1 MNITPSYPNFIPL
14 ALQPSIE
21 SARRDNTLRERIPA
35 PTQGEP
41 YARES
46 QIGSEKD
53 KARSGESRQAGSQ
66 TGESSSRPGVQSDG
80 YVAVSERQGRGQ
92 QQGGQDGHNQDSNKE
107 KGSDS
112 QNRQQQAQQKEIEV
126 LKARDQEVRTHE
138 QAHQGA
144 GGQYASSPSF
154 TLSKGPDGKGYAT
167 GGEVQIDITPIAGD
181 PAATVRKMQ
190 QVRSAALAPAEPSGQ
205 DRSVAAR
212 ASQLEA
218 KARSEQASKVAS
230 SLSSVGQATPVSREQ
245 RLSPATTAG
254 SASLQAA
261 DATLEPT
268 MQRRAAVISQRYDS
282 AWRPA
287 DGASVSRYA

>member
-92 QQGGQDGHNQDSNKE
+92 QQGGQDGNKE
-107 KGSDS
+107 PGKES
-112 QNRQQQAQQKEIEV
+112 QDRQQQAQQKEIEA
-126 LKARDQEVRTHE
+126 LKARDQEVRAHE
-138 QAHQGA
+138 QAHQGV
-144 GGQYASSPSF
+144 GGRYASAPSF
-154 TLSKGPDGKGYAT
+154 TLSRGPDGKGYAT

-205 DRSVAAR
+205 DRSVAAK

-254 SASLQAA
+254 SASLRAA

-268 MQRRAAVISQRYDS
+268 MQRRAAVISQRYDT

>member
-14 ALQPSIE
+14 ALQPAIE

-35 PTQGEP
+35 PTQGEA

-46 QIGSEKD
+46 PVGAEKD

-66 TGESSSRPGVQSDG
+66 TGESSSRSGVQSDG

-92 QQGGQDGHNQDSNKE
+92 QQGGQEGNKE
-107 KGSDS
+107 KGSDGQS
-112 QNRQQQAQQKEIEV
+112 RQQQAQQKEIEA
-126 LKARDQEVRTHE
+126 LKARDQEVRAHE

-144 GGQYASSPSF
+144 GGQYAASPSF
-154 TLSKGPDGKGYAT
+154 TLSPGPDGKRYAT
-167 GGEVQIDITPIAGD
+167 GGAVQIDITPVAGD
-181 PAATVRKMQ
+181 PAATIRKMQ

-205 DRSVAAR
+205 DRSVAAK

-218 KARSEQASKVAS
+218 KARGEQASKMAS
-230 SLSSVGQATPVSREQ
+230 SLSSVGQATSASSGERDAQ
-245 RLSPATTAG
+245 ATAVG

>member
-14 ALQPSIE
+14 ALQPSTE
-21 SARRDNTLRERIPA
+21 SARRDNSLRERIPA

-41 YARES
+41 FARES
-46 QIGSEKD
+46 QVGSEKD
-53 KARSGESRQAGSQ
+53 KARSSENRQGAQ
-66 TGESSSRPGVQSDG
+66 AGESSSRQGVSGDG
-80 YVAVSERQGRGQ
+80 YVAVGERQGRGQ
-92 QQGGQDGHNQDSNKE
+92 QQGGQDGSKE

-112 QNRQQQAQQKEIEV
+112 QSRQQQAQQKEIEA

-154 TLSKGPDGKGYAT
+154 TMSKGPDGKDYAT
-167 GGEVQIDITPIAGD
+167 GGAVQIDITPVAGD
-181 PAATVRKMQ
+181 PAATIQKMQ

-205 DRSVAAR
+205 DRSVAAK

-218 KARSEQASKVAS
+218 QARSEQASKAAS
-230 SLSSVGQATPVSREQ
+230 SLSSGSNATQAS
-245 RLSPATTAG
+245 SAG
-254 SASLQAA
+254 SASLQTAGVQLDPA
-261 DATLEPT
+261 
-268 MQRRAAVISQRYDS
+268 MQRRAAVISQRYDT

>member
-14 ALQPSIE
+14 ALQPSTE

-35 PTQGEP
+35 TTQGEP
-41 YARES
+41 NARES

-53 KARSGESRQAGSQ
+53 KARSSESRQAGSQ

-92 QQGGQDGHNQDSNKE
+92 QQGGQDGNKE
-107 KGSDS
+107 PGKES
-112 QNRQQQAQQKEIEV
+112 QDRQQQAQQKEIEA
-126 LKARDQEVRTHE
+126 LKARDQEVRAHE
-138 QAHQGA
+138 QAHQGV
-144 GGQYASSPSF
+144 GGRYASAPSF
-154 TLSKGPDGKGYAT
+154 TLSRGPDGKGYAT

-230 SLSSVGQATPVSREQ
+230 SLSSVGQATPANSEQ
-245 RLSPATTAG
+245 RVSPATTAG
-254 SASLQAA
+254 SASLRAA
-261 DATLEPT
+261 DATLDPT
-268 MQRRAAVISQRYDS
+268 MQRRAAVISQRYDT

>member
-14 ALQPSIE
+14 ALQPSTE

-46 QIGSEKD
+46 QIGAEKD
-53 KARSGESRQAGSQ
+53 KARSSENRQAGAQ
-66 TGESSSRPGVQSDG
+66 TGESGSRPGVQSDG
-80 YVAVSERQGRGQ
+80 YVAVAERQGRGQ
-92 QQGGQDGHNQDSNKE
+92 QQGGQDGNKE
-107 KGSDS
+107 PGRES
-112 QNRQQQAQQKEIEV
+112 QDQQQQAKQKEIEA

-154 TLSKGPDGKGYAT
+154 TLSKGPDGKSYAT
-167 GGEVQIDITPIAGD
+167 GGAVQIDITPVAGE
-181 PAATVRKMQ
+181 PAATIRKMQ

-205 DRSVAAR
+205 DRSVAAK

-218 KARSEQASKVAS
+218 KARGELAANAVS
-230 SLSSVGQATPVSREQ
+230 SLSPGGNATPASSDKRDSQ
-245 RLSPATTAG
+245 ASSAG
-254 SASLQAA
+254 TASLQAA
-261 DATLEPT
+261 DGMPEPT
-268 MQRRAAVISQRYDS
+268 MQRRAAVISQRYDN

>member
-14 ALQPSIE
+14 ALQPSTE

-92 QQGGQDGHNQDSNKE
+92 QQGGQDGNKE
-107 KGSDS
+107 PGKES
-112 QNRQQQAQQKEIEV
+112 QDRQQQAQQKEIEA
-126 LKARDQEVRTHE
+126 LKARDQEVRAHE
-138 QAHQGA
+138 QAHQGV
-144 GGQYASSPSF
+144 GGRYASAPSF
-154 TLSKGPDGKGYAT
+154 TLSRGPDGKGYAI
-167 GGEVQIDITPIAGD
+167 GGEVQIDIAPIAGE
-181 PAATVRKMQ
+181 PAATIQKMQ

-218 KARSEQASKVAS
+218 EARSEQASQVAS
-230 SLSSVGQATPVSREQ
+230 SLSSAGQATPANSEQ
-245 RLSPATTAG
+245 RVSPATTAG
-254 SASLQAA
+254 SASLRAA
-261 DATLEPT
+261 DATLDPT
-268 MQRRAAVISQRYDS
+268 MQRRAAVISQRYDT

>member
-14 ALQPSIE
+14 ALQPSTE

-46 QIGSEKD
+46 QIGAEKD
-53 KARSGESRQAGSQ
+53 KARSSENRQAGAQ
-66 TGESSSRPGVQSDG
+66 TGESGSRPGVQSDG
-80 YVAVSERQGRGQ
+80 YVAVAERQGRGQ
-92 QQGGQDGHNQDSNKE
+92 QQGGQDGNKE
-107 KGSDS
+107 PGRES
-112 QNRQQQAQQKEIEV
+112 QDQRQQAKQKEIEA
-126 LKARDQEVRTHE
+126 LKARDQEVRAHE

-154 TLSKGPDGKGYAT
+154 TLSKGPDGKGYAI
-167 GGEVQIDITPIAGD
+167 GGAVQIDITPVAGE
-181 PAATVRKMQ
+181 PAATIRKMQ

-205 DRSVAAR
+205 DRSVAAK

-218 KARSEQASKVAS
+218 KARGEQASTVAS
-230 SLSSVGQATPVSREQ
+230 SLSSVGQATPASSDQGV
-245 RLSPATTAG
+245 SPASSAG

-261 DATLEPT
+261 AATPEPT
-268 MQRRAAVISQRYDS
+268 MQRRAAVISQRYDN

>member
-35 PTQGEP
+35 TTQGEP
-41 YARES
+41 NARES

-53 KARSGESRQAGSQ
+53 KARSSESRQAGSQ
-66 TGESSSRPGVQSDG
+66 TGGSSSRPGVQSDG

-92 QQGGQDGHNQDSNKE
+92 QQGGQDGNKE
-107 KGSDS
+107 PGKES
-112 QNRQQQAQQKEIEV
+112 QDRQQQAQQKGIEA
-126 LKARDQEVRTHE
+126 LKARDQEVRAHE
-138 QAHQGA
+138 QAHQGV
-144 GGQYASSPSF
+144 GGRYASTPSF
-154 TLSKGPDGKGYAT
+154 TLSRGPDGKGNT
-167 GGEVQIDITPIAGD
+167 NGDEVQIDIAPIAGE
-181 PAATVRKMQ
+181 PAATIQKMQ

-218 KARSEQASKVAS
+218 EARSEQASQVAS
-230 SLSSVGQATPVSREQ
+230 SLSSAGQATPANSEQ
-245 RLSPATTAG
+245 RVSPATTAG
-254 SASLQAA
+254 SASLRAA

-268 MQRRAAVISQRYDS
+268 MQRRAAVISQRYDT

>member
-14 ALQPSIE
+14 ALQPSTE

-35 PTQGEP
+35 TTQGEP
-41 YARES
+41 NARES

-53 KARSGESRQAGSQ
+53 KARSSESRQAGSQ

-92 QQGGQDGHNQDSNKE
+92 QQGGQDGNKE
-107 KGSDS
+107 PGKES
-112 QNRQQQAQQKEIEV
+112 QDRQQQAQQKEIEA
-126 LKARDQEVRTHE
+126 LKARDQEVRAHE
-138 QAHQGA
+138 QAHQGV
-144 GGQYASSPSF
+144 GGRYASAPSF
-154 TLSKGPDGKGYAT
+154 TLSRGPDGKGYAT

-218 KARSEQASKVAS
+218 EARSEQASQVAS
-230 SLSSVGQATPVSREQ
+230 SLSSAGQATPANSEQ
-245 RLSPATTAG
+245 RVSPATTAG
-254 SASLQAA
+254 SASLRAA
-261 DATLEPT
+261 DATLDPT
-268 MQRRAAVISQRYDS
+268 MQRRAAVISQRYDT

>member
-14 ALQPSIE
+14 ALQPSTE

-35 PTQGEP
+35 ATQGEP

-53 KARSGESRQAGSQ
+53 KARSNESRQGAQ
-66 TGESSSRPGVQSDG
+66 AGESSSRQGMPGD
-80 YVAVSERQGRGQ
+80 VAVAERQGRGQ
-92 QQGGQDGHNQDSNKE
+92 QQEGKEGNKE

-112 QNRQQQAQQKEIEV
+112 QSRQQQAEQKEIES
-126 LKARDQEVRTHE
+126 LKARDQEVRIHE

-144 GGQYASSPSF
+144 GGQYASSPSY
-154 TLSKGPDGKGYAT
+154 TMSKGPDGKSYAT
-167 GGEVQIDITPIAGD
+167 GGSVQIDISPIAGD
-181 PAATVRKMQ
+181 PAATVQKMQ

-205 DRSVAAR
+205 DRSVAAK

-218 KARSEQASKVAS
+218 KARKELASANAVSSRPSGEQSRQAASADDAS
-230 SLSSVGQATPVSREQ
+230 QSSAT
-245 RLSPATTAG
+245 G
-254 SASLQAA
+254 SASLQWAGGER
-261 DATLEPT
+261 DPV
-268 MQRRAAVISQRYDS
+268 MQRRAAVISQRYDT